1 MPSPHENWS
10 IPNMLRTLSKLA
22 VTALVLCAFAARAR
36 PAASEDLIHARTLVF
51 GAENVDQKTGQIDRN
66 NVIFS
71 WLTNATLAASI
82 RGHVVLLDTFVHRAE
97 IVPGRTPFVVEDLVS
112 LAPEAAFLGH
122 GHGDHA
128 DNAAWIGGKLGIPI
142 FASAETCADLK
153 TIDIPAL
160 IGSGALR
167 AGTTIDCRD
176 VTSSGSHPG
185 AEIVKIDVLEPVA
198 SITAF
203 RHFHSGTAYPETRF
217 PITPVK
223 NIADPRDPDMYPP
236 GIAHSFP
243 TRGRVGGPISIYYN
257 FVVRGED
264 EFTFAWHNTT
274 GDLNNGCHIDHGV
287 PNCWDDMFPAEHVSA
302 NVRNAIAS
310 LPETDLEFGSFV
322 SLGFATTGMRDPIQ
336 NSALLKPKVYVPIHQ
351 TNAALPTS
359 SLWFKVAYLAQLE
372 QMLPPLTAEQR
383 PEYRWMVDP
392 DDYLKPMVYD
402 PKDERWGKG
411 KEGQGDRGEV
421 LSDRGGHPALPPGG
435 RCADVQGRR
444 ATRAA
449 RRGSP

>member
-1 MPSPHENWS
+1 MP
-10 IPNMLRTLSKLA
+10 RTLSRLA

-36 PAASEDLIHARTLVF
+36 PAASEDLIRARTLVF
-51 GAENVDQKTGQIDRN
+51 GAENVDQKTGEVDRN

-82 RGHVVLLDTFVHRAE
+82 KGHVVLLDTFVHRAE

-167 AGTTIDCRD
+167 AGPPPDGRAVTTA
-176 VTSSGSHPG
+176 GSPRG

-243 TRGRVGGPISIYYN
+243 TRGRVGGPISIYYH
-257 FVVRGED
+257 FVVRGD
-264 EFTFAWHNTT
+264 HSFPFVWHNTT
-274 GDLNNGCHIDHGV
+274 GDLHHGCTIDHQ
-287 PNCWDDMFPAEHVSA
+287 PPACWDDMFPAEHVSA
-302 NVRNAIAS
+302 NVKARIAA
-310 LPETDLEFGSFV
+310 LPETDVEFGSFV
-322 SLGFATTGMRDPIQ
+322 SLGFAVNGMRDPIE
-336 NSALLKPKVYVPIHQ
+336 NSATLKPKVYVPIHQ

-359 SLWFKVAYLAQLE
+359 SLYFKIAYMKQLD
-372 QMLPPLTAEQR
+372 QMLPPLTPEQR
-383 PEYRWMVDP
+383 PEARWMVDP

-402 PKDERWGKG
+402 PKDVRWK
-411 KEGQGDRGEV
+411 KVGEK
-421 LSDRGGHPALPPGG
+421 
-435 RCADVQGRR
+435 
-444 ATRAA
+444 
-449 RRGSP
+449 